1 MVRGG
6 KVVIRRV
13 EYSCAEYEG
22 EKWCIVAG
30 FLNGASIWDIKNI
43 TLLNHI
49 NTHPIFYIAMHN
61 NIYLGGGYKEVGDI

>member
-1 MVRGG
+1 MKASNDVL
-6 KVVIRRV
+6 
-13 EYSCAEYEG
+13 
-22 EKWCIVAG
+22 VAG

-61 NIYLGGGYKEVGDI
+61 NIYLGGGYREVGDI